1 MNSQQGAV
9 EGFWRWRARV
19 QLFDKPSPVF
29 EAPLPA
35 SKISGLDIFMENPVE
50 VWACLIAA

>member
-1 MNSQQGAV
+1 MNSQQGVV
-9 EGFWRWRARV
+9 EGFWTWRARV